1 MKATHRSASNRDEQE
16 GPDRWRVERSIRGC
30 HNRRCTID
38 QTGLTGDSS
47 DHDAQGQQGE
57 GYEQLLAI
65 DEIAGLQQYPHR
77 EHGSDEAIAAAL
89 LHDIGHYSGEF
100 SEDALELGQNNYH
113 EEAGSNL
120 LQDIFPEEVVDP
132 VKLHVT
138 AKRYLC
144 TINSNYLSCLSEAS
158 IHSLHLQGGPLKAE
172 EVNAFEKNKHLDL
185 CLKLRHWDDA
195 AKIPGTRTPSFN
207 HYLHVLKRLVQPA

>member
-1 MKATHRSASNRDEQE
+1 MNPEHLVQKIQE
-16 GPDRWRVERSIRGC
+16 IITCRGAESY
-30 HNRRCTID
+30 
-38 QTGLTGDSS
+38 L
-47 DHDAQGQQGE
+47 GE
-57 GYEQLLAI
+57 GVTMEEHMLQSAMLAEAE
-65 DEIAGLQQYPHR
+65 D
-77 EHGSDEAIAAAL
+77 GSDEAIAAAL

-195 AKIPGTRTPSFN
+195 AKIPGTKTPSFN